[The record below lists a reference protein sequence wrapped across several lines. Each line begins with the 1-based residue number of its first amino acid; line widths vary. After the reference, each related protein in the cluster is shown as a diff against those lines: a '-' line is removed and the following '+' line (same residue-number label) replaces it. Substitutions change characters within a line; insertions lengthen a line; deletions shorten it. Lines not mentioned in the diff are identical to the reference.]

1 MLTNASALNDV
12 ISSTN
17 TFLVENRSKMTPDQ
31 ITAIESKLE
40 EAKSKAKVINQRAE
54 DSRKDLEKAVTT
66 AIQQESEKV
75 WLPSMCAFCKNSLY
89 PENLNC
95 MLE

>member
-17 TFLVENRSKMTPDQ
+17 KFLVENRSKMTPDQ

-75 WLPSMCAFCKNSLY
+75 WLPSMCAFCKNSLF

>member
-12 ISSTN
+12 IGSTN
-17 TFLVENRSKMTPDQ
+17 KFLVENRSKMTPDQ
-31 ITAIESKLE
+31 IAAIESKLE

-75 WLPSMCAFCKNSLY
+75 WLPSLCAFCFLRI
-89 PENLNC
+89 
-95 MLE
+95 

>member
-17 TFLVENRSKMTPDQ
+17 KFLVENRSKMTPDQ

-75 WLPSMCAFCKNSLY
+75 WLPSMCAFCKNSVS
-89 PENLNC
+89 
-95 MLE
+95 